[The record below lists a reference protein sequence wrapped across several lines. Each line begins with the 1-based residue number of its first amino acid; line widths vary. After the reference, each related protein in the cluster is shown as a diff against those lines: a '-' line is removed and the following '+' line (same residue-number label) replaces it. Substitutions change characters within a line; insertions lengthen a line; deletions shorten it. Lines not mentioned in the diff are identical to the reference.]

1 MALRMLGTVIGESM
15 GQERG
20 LGSALVVA
28 QQASAIVRTWGITL
42 VLSLLAGI
50 GFLVVSSV
58 ERIATP
64 WAAGMSK
71 DAA

>member
-1 MALRMLGTVIGESM
+1 MLGTVIGESM

-20 LGSALVVA
+20 LGAALVVA
-28 QQASAIVRTWGITL
+28 QQASNVVRTWGITF

-50 GFLVVSSV
+50 GFLVVSAV

-64 WAAGMSK
+64 WAAGMSEE
-71 DAA
+71 AA